1 MNSKRLLKSPW
12 FFILIAAILG
22 LVLPSLLS
30 GGDGYTSVKTSV
42 ALAQLQD
49 GNVKSA
55 TIKDKEQLLEL
66 TLNNGIDP
74 TGDGKQKVSKIETSY
89 PADASQAIFDK
100 VSAAAGANQGQ
111 GSSGTGFDTKVTKD
125 ASWAS
130 LLISL
135 YRSPCCCF
143 WFLFH

>member
-74 TGDGKQKVSKIETSY
+74 TGDG
-89 PADASQAIFDK
+89 
-100 VSAAAGANQGQ
+100 NR
-111 GSSGTGFDTKVTKD
+111 
-125 ASWAS
+125 
-130 LLISL
+130 
-135 YRSPCCCF
+135 RSPRSRPRTPPTRARRSSTRSPRRPGRIRARARRAPASTPR
-143 WFLFH
+143 